1 MAEWFNKLG
10 FKANPLEYDPIISKA
25 EPIGFDNELKE
36 LFYRV
41 KSGSIVLIEGPE
53 GSGKTTL
60 LSAIIGKFKGNRK
73 VIYIDSSAVSKQLN
87 ITDLLEGYYGF
98 FKRKIL
104 RKKPKK
110 MILLLD
116 NVQEMTKRNCE
127 RLKFYFDQDYILSV
141 VFATH
146 NYDEVE
152 FSESLIDR
160 IVDTITLE
168 PVDADKAVKIVQ
180 ARLNKKVLPEQLIRA
195 LWVRSGSMDKF
206 IRSCEALA
214 SLVVDEG
221 REAAEMQDIERIEI
235 GEIFNNISSFKCVAC
250 GNALINISDIWRC
263 EYCEQF
269 CLNCGSLASDKDDYC
284 PGCGL
289 KFEE

>member
-1 MAEWFNKLG
+1 MAEWFNKIG
-10 FKANPLEYDPIISKA
+10 FKANPLEYDPIISKV
-25 EPIGFDNELKE
+25 EPIGLDNEIKE
-36 LFYRV
+36 LLYRV

-60 LSAIIGKFKGNRK
+60 LNAVIDKFKGNRK
-73 VIYIDSSAVSKQLN
+73 IIYVDSGTISKQLN
-87 ITDLLEGYYGF
+87 ITELLKGYSGF
-98 FKRKIL
+98 FKRKML
-104 RKKPKK
+104 NKKPKK

-127 RLKFYFDQDYILSV
+127 RIKFYFDQDYFLSV
-141 VFATH
+141 VFTTG

-160 IVDTITLE
+160 IVDTVTLE

-180 ARLNKKVLPEQLIRA
+180 SRLKKKVLPEQVIRA

-221 REAAEMQDIERIEI
+221 RETAEIKDIERVEI
-235 GEIFNNISSFKCVAC
+235 GEIFNNISSFKCVSC
-250 GNALINISDIWRC
+250 GNSLINIGDVWRC

-269 CLNCGSLASDKDDYC
+269 CLNCGSLASDEDTYC